1 MFFQQKF
8 SFFHPTFTRKK
19 IKRHIYISSAV
30 RTGNFV
36 RHFFTLVRAIYY
48 CADVSYQ

>member
-19 IKRHIYISSAV
+19 IKVSDLYPISRQAWKICPP
-30 RTGNFV
+30 
-36 RHFFTLVRAIYY
+36 FFYPCQGYLVLYY
-48 CADVSYQ
+48 VSYQ